1 MLREIELAEV
11 TKEHLK
17 VEVEHNHKRVV
28 LTIPVS
34 KTGQEALTTTRMLQ
48 CLCEGDECSTGCPL
62 RISAMLVF
70 GMEDNGFTY
79 AAFTNKKKR
88 AKKAQ
93 LVKEWVKLYGAGTTG
108 HSTRRTRALRYI
120 RHGWAIPQVAYLG
133 RWKSDVIYQYAA
145 EALESLP
152 VNANR
157 AFIKNLYGTKEH
169 NEAAPICYKP
179 KDVEEVRDY
188 LLALAAELQERA
200 LRALDIEVENL
211 KKRNEKTQGRLPP
224 FVQTLCSGMIHHNWN
239 MTSCTPPLAWRTLCG
254 WHYHKADYMF
264 TMTDE
269 GTKVC
274 RKCIEIAQLQSR

>member
-1 MLREIELAEV
+1 
-11 TKEHLK
+11 
-17 VEVEHNHKRVV
+17 
-28 LTIPVS
+28 
-34 KTGQEALTTTRMLQ
+34 
-48 CLCEGDECSTGCPL
+48 
-62 RISAMLVF
+62 
-70 GMEDNGFTY
+70 
-79 AAFTNKKKR
+79 
-88 AKKAQ
+88 
-93 LVKEWVKLYGAGTTG
+93 
-108 HSTRRTRALRYI
+108 
-120 RHGWAIPQVAYLG
+120 
-133 RWKSDVIYQYAA
+133 VIYQYAA